1 MSAGDE
7 GRIGGVSLTAATVV
21 VAGWL
26 VFLAWLAWRR

>member
-1 MSAGDE
+1 MATGSQERRGL
-7 GRIGGVSLTAATVV
+7 RPFLAAAVL